1 MIVKKQFCLWT
12 QMLPQ
17 IRAMLLSQIA
27 KNSGRI
33 SIFPILLQKLGLRS
47 NCPVWLVR
55 SWHVFSQG
63 VSHSPA
69 AVAFGIDRLVQRPAL
84 PKSHLTHRNLHR
96 AKTRQEIAKWMEGIE
111 EARRGD
117 LLVRAET

>member
-1 MIVKKQFCLWT
+1 
-12 QMLPQ
+12 MLPQ

-63 VSHSPA
+63 VSHSSA

-84 PKSHLTHRNLHR
+84 PKSHLTHRNLHVPKR
-96 AKTRQEIAKWMEGIE
+96 GRRSRSGWKELKKLE
-111 EARRGD
+111 EAIYWSAQK
-117 LLVRAET
+117 LNIWEFAAA